1 MGMFDTIICKYPLP
15 LPTDAMGYV
24 SSESFQTKDLENSL
38 SVYEI
43 REDGT
48 LWEQKHETEW
58 IDGDTNSKNWLD
70 KIGHSESIRSWW
82 DQVSFT
88 NTIHLYDYQNNDD
101 VEYDYCIEYK
111 IVFVNGAVNEITISQ
126 FEARPNAARKI
137 RDLKFV
143 EKIKQTRDF
152 RESKRYR
159 YFYKYYNYVIHF
171 VLGGLVNLFGCLK
184 NNIFKLEMWLK
195 L

>member
-48 LWEQKHETEW
+48 LWEQKHETKW

-111 IVFVNGAVNEITISQ
+111 IVFVNGVVNEITISL
-126 FEARPNAARKI
+126 FEARPNSKRKQ
-137 RDLKFV
+137 RDCEFV
-143 EKIKQTRDF
+143 ERMGRRLNF
-152 RESKRYR
+152 VNSKKYR
-159 YFYKYYNYVIHF
+159 YFYKPYNNVIHF